1 MKLTT
6 AQEEA
11 CRRLGSVVSEARSGD
26 FEEDLWSL
34 LESDAHG
41 GPEGDEFAGSDD
53 EECEDFSEEEEAEC
67 VEARPCI
74 VENSTQRHILDL
86 LVALFTHLPSG
97 MDDKFYS
104 PIHRFL
110 VLSSLKGNGQW
121 LPGRRVT
128 QTFAALLFCGREVM
142 MALMHKEITRSPG
155 LRYSGYVLL
164 TLTNFVPAYV
174 KVFHQGIPD
183 GVFIHGRGAGGSDT
197 HDVLAYEIPQSICVR
212 RGGNGSLYGT

>member
-11 CRRLGSVVSEARSGD
+11 CRLLGGVASEVRSGD

-41 GPEGDEFAGSDD
+41 EPEGDEFVGRDD
-53 EECEDFSEEEEAEC
+53 EECEDLPEEEEDEC
-67 VEARPCI
+67 AEARPCI
-74 VENSTQRHILDL
+74 VENPTQRYILEL

-97 MDDKFYS
+97 TDVKFYS
-104 PIHRFL
+104 PINRFL

-121 LPGRRVT
+121 LPGRRIT

-155 LRYSGYVLL
+155 LRYSQYVLL
-164 TLTNFVPAYV
+164 TLPDPATTHVEVVY
-174 KVFHQGIPD
+174 QSISG
-183 GVFIHGRGAGGSDT
+183 GLFIYGRGARGADT
-197 HDVLAYEIPQSICVR
+197 HDVLAYAFP
-212 RGGNGSLYGT
+212 